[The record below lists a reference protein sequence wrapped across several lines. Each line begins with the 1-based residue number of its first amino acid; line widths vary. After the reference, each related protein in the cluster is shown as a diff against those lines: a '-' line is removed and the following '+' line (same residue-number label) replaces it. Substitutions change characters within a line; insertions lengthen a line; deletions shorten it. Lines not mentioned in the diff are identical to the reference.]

1 MALVKHYKVLESQLS
16 SLPIVEGQIIYTIDT
31 KKIFLDVNNSTRE
44 EMSKDELITSS
55 ELESELLTRFGQFA
69 TLVDNDLK
77 KRNKVVL
84 SSTEPSDLLAGD
96 ICGVLED

>member
-16 SLPIVEGQIIYTIDT
+16 SLPIVEGQIIYTTDT

-55 ELESELLTRFGQFA
+55 ELESELF
-69 TLVDNDLK
+69 

-84 SSTEPSDLLAGD
+84 SSTEPSDLLTGD
-96 ICGVLED
+96 IWGVLED